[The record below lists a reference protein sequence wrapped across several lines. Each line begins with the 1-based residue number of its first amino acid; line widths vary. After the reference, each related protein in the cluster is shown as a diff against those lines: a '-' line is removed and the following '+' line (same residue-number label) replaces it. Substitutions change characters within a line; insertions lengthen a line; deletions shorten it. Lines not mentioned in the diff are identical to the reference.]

1 MNFEIGTLVCSK
13 AGHDKGQLFVVVKE
27 DKNNLYLSDGKNKTV
42 EYPKKKNKKHVQI
55 IHKKL
60 DLSQIEKDTVQTKD
74 EVICDFIRYQ
84 SE

>member
-13 AGHDKGQLFVVVKE
+13 TGHDKGQIFVVVRE
-27 DKNNLYLSDGKNKTV
+27 DRNSLYLSDGKSRTV

-74 EVICDFIRYQ
+74 EAIRDFIRYQ